1 MHTSFELLQESSR
14 WFVEHF
20 AEVSEPRRL
29 PVMRF
34 TGANGAWPN
43 KAEHESVEVQRYG
56 AASFVLRVK
65 SQMGSKA
72 IWARGV
78 RFGAIWVTE

>member
-1 MHTSFELLQESSR
+1 MHPRFELLQESSL

-20 AEVSEPRRL
+20 AEVSKPRRL

-43 KAEHESVEVQRYG
+43 KAEHEGVEVQWYG
-56 AASFVLRVK
+56 AASLSF
-65 SQMGSKA
+65 GSSHRWVA
-72 IWARGV
+72 E
-78 RFGAIWVTE
+78 RFG